1 MLCISFEILILCRL
15 HSFDDV
21 VQVFGHGGG
30 DVEGASSMGI
40 PILFNGTNTM
50 RTTSKEETA
59 AAAEHGGGPFDYISV
74 TINYRLGTLGYL
86 AHPAFASE
94 PGGVVGNFG
103 LWDHKAA
110 LTWVQ
115 NNIRAFGGN
124 PQKVLFYGQSS
135 GANHALWIPVMK
147 PFKSLVTAVAAH
159 SACAQPFFN
168 PDCGMHSRW
177 ASCNDDAP
185 PRLPT
190 PSPAN
195 PSTHPPTFPFVFW
208 VICCSQVVLQVEN
221 TAR

>member
-1 MLCISFEILILCRL
+1 
-15 HSFDDV
+15 
-21 VQVFGHGGG
+21 
-30 DVEGASSMGI
+30 MGI
-40 PILFNGTNTM
+40 PILFNGTNTMM

-124 PQKVLFYGQSS
+124 PKKVLFYGQSS

-185 PRLPT
+185 P

-195 PSTHPPTFPFVFW
+195 PSTHPPTFSFVFG